1 VTPRVRA
8 LRKKIAALAPIH
20 KTVNAVLADAN
31 LAKLGDAY
39 TNLVYSLYL
48 SIQTGK
54 PTGRKTE
61 GNLLSEAMK
70 QAGLKPFLP
79 SRIDRH
85 GQADAAE
92 SLLVYAWLTGLMT
105 IGESVS
111 LMVKHRDAVDAFD
124 SLLSIALNRLE
135 SFL

>member
-1 VTPRVRA
+1 MTP
-8 LRKKIAALAPIH
+8 LRKRIASLAPVH
-20 KTVNAVLADAN
+20 KTVNAVLTDVD

-48 SIQTGK
+48 SIRTGK

-61 GNLLSEAMK
+61 GNILSEALK
-70 QAGLKPFLP
+70 QAGLKLFLP
-79 SRIDRH
+79 SRMDRH
-85 GQADAAE
+85 GLADAAE
-92 SLLVYAWLTGLMT
+92 SLLVYVWLTGLMA

-111 LMVKHRDAVDAFD
+111 LMAKHRDAVDAFD
-124 SLLSIALNRLE
+124 SLLSVALKRLE

>member
-1 VTPRVRA
+1 MTP
-8 LRKKIAALAPIH
+8 LRKRIASLTPVH
-20 KTVNAVLADAN
+20 KTVNAVLTDVD

-48 SIQTGK
+48 SIRTGK

-61 GNLLSEAMK
+61 GNILSEALK
-70 QAGLKPFLP
+70 QAGLKLFLP
-79 SRIDRH
+79 SRMDRH
-85 GQADAAE
+85 GLADAAE
-92 SLLVYAWLTGLMT
+92 SLLVYVWLTGLMA

-111 LMVKHRDAVDAFD
+111 LMAKHRDAVDAFD
-124 SLLSIALNRLE
+124 SLLSVALKRLE